1 MFKKFKF
8 NLYLL
13 KIFLF
18 DILNILSTLLIFIAK
33 NNLISL
39 EDKSNIVIIRLDALG
54 DLILSLH
61 QFLEI
66 KKFFQI
72 QKLFFICQKQYV
84 DFVKSLD
91 IF

>member
-18 DILNILSTLLIFIAK
+18 DILNILSTLLIFIK

-39 EDKSNIVIIRLDALG
+39 EDKSNIVIIRLDALWRSYF
-54 DLILSLH
+54 ILASILR
-61 QFLEI
+61 
-66 KKFFQI
+66 
-72 QKLFFICQKQYV
+72 
-84 DFVKSLD
+84 D
-91 IF
+91 